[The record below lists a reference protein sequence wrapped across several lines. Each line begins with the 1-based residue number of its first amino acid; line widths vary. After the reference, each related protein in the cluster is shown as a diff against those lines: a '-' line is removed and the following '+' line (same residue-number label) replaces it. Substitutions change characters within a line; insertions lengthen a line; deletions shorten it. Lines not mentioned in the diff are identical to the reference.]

1 MSDRKPHEINLIL
14 AGGGVRFG
22 AYIGA
27 LHALQERGV
36 SIKKIVGISGGS
48 IISTLYAAGHSLSD
62 LKRLMLEK
70 DYREF
75 KDFSPL
81 SFLAGRGFYSGQ
93 RFERW
98 IDGELGGKRFSD
110 PFHLDHYV
118 VATDILRGKPVVFSR
133 ESFPR
138 LKVSRAARF
147 SIGIP
152 LFYSYKKFHLT
163 PREYGIMVDGNLAS
177 FAMGDMFH
185 NDAYNTLTLRIATS
199 KTFIESLPRG
209 FSRFSYPRQLV
220 KILMSSLER
229 ERVSG
234 DRWRRT
240 LLIFSGNI
248 TSTKFDLS
256 KEEKLFLFDQGYTQ
270 VKENLDKKIL

>member
-1 MSDRKPHEINLIL
+1 MAEGKPQEINLIL

-27 LHALQERGV
+27 LQALLERGV
-36 SIKKIVGISGGS
+36 SIRKIVGISGGS
-48 IISTLYAAGHSLSD
+48 IISTLYSSGHSLDD
-62 LKRLMLEK
+62 LKRLMIEK

-81 SFLAGRGFYSGQ
+81 SFLAGRGFYSGR

-98 IDGELGGKRFSD
+98 IDEELGGKRFSD
-110 PFHLDHYV
+110 PFRLEHYV
-118 VATDILRGKPVVFSR
+118 VATDILRGNPVVFSR
-133 ESFPR
+133 ESYPE

-152 LFYSYKKFHLT
+152 LFYSYKKFQLT
-163 PREYGIMVDGNLAS
+163 PREHGLMVDGNLAS
-177 FAMGDMFH
+177 FAMGNMFH
-185 NDAYNTLTLRIATS
+185 NDPCSTLTLRVATS
-199 KTFIESLPRG
+199 NTFIETLPKG

-220 KILMSSLER
+220 KILMNSLER

-234 DRWRRT
+234 DRWRKT
-240 LLIFSGNI
+240 LLIFSGDI
-248 TSTKFDLS
+248 TSTKFDIS
-256 KEEKLFLFDQGYTQ
+256 QEEKLYLFNQGYTQ
-270 VKENLDKKIL
+270 VKENFDKKLL